1 LRGSDDMMEGLQ
13 RIPPNSMEAEQSVL
27 GAMLLDKEAVSVS
40 TEFISGE
47 DFYREAHKE
56 IFDAIVELF
65 DRGQPVDLIT
75 LPEKLKVRNTL
86 EAVGGITYL
95 TNLMSI
101 VPSTHN
107 VGHYAKIIEEKSLL
121 RKLIR
126 ASNEIMGKSYEA
138 REEVI
143 GVLEMAEKSIFDI
156 SLNRS
161 TQGFVHIK
169 KILNTNF
176 DKIEELYLNKGRIT
190 GVSTGFDDL
199 DEILSGL
206 QKSDL
211 VLVAARPSMG
221 KTSFILNMVQ
231 QAGIRDKVA
240 TAIFSLEMSKEQL
253 TQRIL
258 CAEALIDS
266 HRLRTGDITED
277 EWIKLARAM
286 GPLSEAP
293 IFVDDTPSISMSE
306 MRAKCRKLKIEH
318 NLGLILIDYLQ
329 LMSGN
334 GKYDSRQQE
343 ISDISRSLK
352 GLAKELGIPIV
363 ACAQLSR
370 APEMRA
376 DHHPIMSDLR
386 ESGAIEQDA
395 DVIMFLYRDEYY
407 HPDTEKK
414 NIGEVIISKQRNGP
428 TGTIELVWLGQFTK
442 FANKEKTYA

>member
-1 LRGSDDMMEGLQ
+1 VRNVIEGIQ
-13 RIPPNSMEAEQSVL
+13 KIPPNSLEAEQSVL
-27 GAMLLDKEAVSVS
+27 GAMLLDKEAISVS

-56 IFDAIVELF
+56 IFEAIVELF
-65 DRGQPVDLIT
+65 DKRQPVDLIT

-95 TNLMSI
+95 TNLMNI

-107 VGHYAKIIEEKSLL
+107 VSHYAKIIEEKSLL
-121 RKLIR
+121 RKLIK
-126 ASNEIMGKSYEA
+126 ASNEIMSKSYEGPDDIA
-138 REEVI
+138 V
-143 GVLEMAEKSIFDI
+143 VLEGAEKSIFDI

-161 TQGFVHIK
+161 NQGFVHIK
-169 KILNTNF
+169 NILNSNF
-176 DKIEELYLNKGRIT
+176 DKIEELYLNKGKIT
-190 GVSTGFDDL
+190 GISTGFDDL
-199 DEILSGL
+199 DETLSGL
-206 QKSDL
+206 QKADL

-221 KTSFILNMVQ
+221 KTSFILNMVE

-253 TQRIL
+253 VQRLI

-266 HRLRTGDITED
+266 QKLRTGDITED
-277 EWIKLARAM
+277 EWVKLARAM

-293 IFVDDTPSISMSE
+293 IFIDDTPGISMSE

-318 NLGLILIDYLQ
+318 NLGLVLIDYLQ
-329 LMSGN
+329 LMSGS
-334 GKYDSRQQE
+334 GSYDSRQQE

-352 GLAKELGIPIV
+352 GMAKELGVPVV

-370 APEMRA
+370 APEIRA
-376 DHHPIMSDLR
+376 DHRPIMSDLR

-414 NIGEVIISKQRNGP
+414 NIGEVIIAKQRNGP
-428 TGTIELVWLGQFTK
+428 TGTVELVWLGQFTK
-442 FANKEKTYA
+442 FANKEKSYA

>member
-1 LRGSDDMMEGLQ
+1 MMEGLQ
-13 RIPPNSMEAEQSVL
+13 KIPPNSMEAEQSVL
-27 GAMLLDKEAVSVS
+27 GAMLLDKEAVSVA

-56 IFDAIVELF
+56 IFDAIVDIF
-65 DRGQPVDLIT
+65 DKGQPVDLIT

-121 RKLIR
+121 RKLIK

-138 REEVI
+138 REEVVS
-143 GVLEMAEKSIFDI
+143 VLDMAEKSIFDI

-161 TQGFVHIK
+161 SQGFVHIK

-176 DKIEELYLNKGRIT
+176 DKIEELYLNKGKIT

-199 DEILSGL
+199 DEMLSGL
-206 QKSDL
+206 QKADL

-293 IFVDDTPSISMSE
+293 IYVDDTPAISMSE

-318 NLGLILIDYLQ
+318 NLGLVLIDYLQ
-329 LMSGN
+329 LMSGS

-428 TGTIELVWLGQFTK
+428 TGTVELVWLGQFTK

>member
-1 LRGSDDMMEGLQ
+1 MIEGIQ
-13 RIPPNSMEAEQSVL
+13 KIPPNSLEAEQSVL
-27 GAMLLDKEAVSVS
+27 GAMLLDKEAISVA
-40 TEFISGE
+40 TEFVSGE

-56 IFDAIVELF
+56 IFEAVVELF
-65 DRGQPVDLIT
+65 DKGQPVDLIT

-95 TNLMSI
+95 TNLMNI

-107 VGHYAKIIEEKSLL
+107 VGNYAKIIEEKSLL
-121 RKLIR
+121 RKLIK
-126 ASNEIMGKSYEA
+126 ASNEIMSKSYEGPGDISA
-138 REEVI
+138 VI
-143 GVLEMAEKSIFDI
+143 EGAEKAIFDI

-161 TQGFVHIK
+161 NQGFVHIK
-169 KILNTNF
+169 NILNSNF
-176 DKIEELYLNKGRIT
+176 DKIEELYLNKGKIT
-190 GVSTGFDDL
+190 GVSTGFTDL

-231 QAGIRDKVA
+231 QSGIRDKVA

-253 TQRIL
+253 TQRII

-266 HRLRTGDITED
+266 HKLRIGDITED
-277 EWIKLARAM
+277 EWVKLARAM

-293 IFVDDTPSISMSE
+293 IYIDDTPSISMSE

-318 NLGLILIDYLQ
+318 NLGLVLIDYLQ

-343 ISDISRSLK
+343 ISDISRALK
-352 GLAKELGIPIV
+352 GMAKELGVPVV

-370 APEMRA
+370 APELRA
-376 DHHPIMSDLR
+376 DHRPIMSDLR

-407 HPDTEKK
+407 HADTEKK
-414 NIGEVIISKQRNGP
+414 NIAEVIISKQRNGP

-442 FANKEKTYA
+442 FANKERTYA

>member
-1 LRGSDDMMEGLQ
+1 MIQGIQ
-13 RIPPNSMEAEQSVL
+13 KIPPNSLEAEQSVL
-27 GAMLLDKEAVSVS
+27 GAMLLDKEAISVA

-56 IFDAIVELF
+56 IFEAVVELF
-65 DRGQPVDLIT
+65 DKGQPVDLIT

-95 TNLMSI
+95 TNLMNI

-107 VGHYAKIIEEKSLL
+107 VGNYAKIIEEKSLL
-121 RKLIR
+121 RKLIK
-126 ASNEIMGKSYEA
+126 ASNEIMSKSYEGPGNIS
-138 REEVI
+138 EVI
-143 GVLEMAEKSIFDI
+143 EGAEKAIFDI

-161 TQGFVHIK
+161 NQGFIHIK
-169 KILNTNF
+169 EILNSNF
-176 DKIEELYLNKGRIT
+176 DRIEELYLNKGKIT
-190 GVSTGFDDL
+190 GVSTGFNDL

-231 QAGIRDKVA
+231 QSGIRDKVP

-253 TQRIL
+253 TQRII

-266 HRLRTGDITED
+266 HRLRVGDISED
-277 EWIKLARAM
+277 EWVKLARAM

-293 IFVDDTPSISMSE
+293 IYIDDTPSISMSE

-318 NLGLILIDYLQ
+318 NLGLVLIDYLQ

-352 GLAKELGIPIV
+352 GMAKELGVPVV

-370 APEMRA
+370 APELRA
-376 DHHPIMSDLR
+376 DHKPIMSDLR

-407 HPDTEKK
+407 NVDTEKK
-414 NIGEVIISKQRNGP
+414 NIAEVIISKQRNGP

>member
-1 LRGSDDMMEGLQ
+1 MIEGLQ
-13 RIPPNSMEAEQSVL
+13 RIPPNSLEAEQSVL
-27 GAMLLDKEAVSVS
+27 GAMLLDKEAVSVA

-56 IFDAIVELF
+56 IFEAIVELF
-65 DRGQPVDLIT
+65 DKGQPVDLIT

-86 EAVGGITYL
+86 DAVGGITYL

-107 VGHYAKIIEEKSLL
+107 VGYYAKIIEEKALL

-138 REEVI
+138 SDEVTSVI
-143 GVLEMAEKSIFDI
+143 DMAEKSIFDI

-176 DKIEELYLNKGRIT
+176 DKIEELYLNKGKIT

-199 DEILSGL
+199 DEMLSGL
-206 QKSDL
+206 QKADL

-253 TQRIL
+253 TQRVL

-266 HRLRTGDITED
+266 QRLRTGDINED

-293 IFVDDTPSISMSE
+293 IYIDDTPAISISE
-306 MRAKCRKLKIEH
+306 MRAKCRKLKIEQ

-329 LMSGN
+329 LMTGN

-343 ISDISRSLK
+343 ISEISRSLK
-352 GLAKELGIPIV
+352 GIAKELGVPVV

-414 NIGEVIISKQRNGP
+414 NIGEVIIAKQRNGP
-428 TGTIELVWLGQFTK
+428 TGTVELVWLGQFTK

>member
-1 LRGSDDMMEGLQ
+1 MIEGIQ
-13 RIPPNSMEAEQSVL
+13 KIPPNSLEAEQSVL
-27 GAMLLDKEAVSVS
+27 GAMLLDKEAISVA
-40 TEFISGE
+40 TEFVSRE

-56 IFDAIVELF
+56 IFEAVVELF
-65 DRGQPVDLIT
+65 DKGQPVDLIT

-95 TNLMSI
+95 TNLMNI

-107 VGHYAKIIEEKSLL
+107 VGNYAKIIEEKSLL
-121 RKLIR
+121 RKLIK
-126 ASNEIMGKSYEA
+126 ASNEIMSKSYEGPGDISA
-138 REEVI
+138 VI
-143 GVLEMAEKSIFDI
+143 EGAEKAIFDI

-161 TQGFVHIK
+161 NQGFVHIK
-169 KILNTNF
+169 NILNSNF
-176 DKIEELYLNKGRIT
+176 DKIEELYLNKGKIT
-190 GVSTGFDDL
+190 GVSTGFTDL

-231 QAGIRDKVA
+231 QSGIRDKVP

-253 TQRIL
+253 TQRII

-266 HRLRTGDITED
+266 HRLRIGDISED
-277 EWIKLARAM
+277 EWVKLARTM

-293 IFVDDTPSISMSE
+293 IYIDDTPSIAMSE

-318 NLGLILIDYLQ
+318 NLGLVLIDYLQ

-343 ISDISRSLK
+343 ISDISRALK
-352 GLAKELGIPIV
+352 GMAKELGVPVV

-370 APEMRA
+370 APELRA
-376 DHHPIMSDLR
+376 DHRPIMSDLR

-407 HPDTEKK
+407 HADTEKK
-414 NIGEVIISKQRNGP
+414 NIAEIIISKQRNGP

-442 FANKEKTYA
+442 FANKERTYA